1 MLPPIKKLGYIFNL
15 MLCFYLV
22 SGSYAA
28 NKDYQNEGANFAKKQ
43 VGKIKKLKLEEILDH
58 KEKLK
63 APRKSA
69 NLESSQ
75 EESCKSCVT
84 NLEDP
89 EELEKKLKE
98 ELNPQHE
105 GQTRSI
111 LTEKGDKILVFV
123 SFSMPNNSIR
133 ELSLDT
139 QKYGARLY
147 LRGIFEKS
155 FKKTAQKILEVNNKG
170 LALEINPNQFK
181 KYKIDK
187 VPTFVLVKDGEEI
200 SRLSG
205 NVSLEYATSKL
216 QESPVPQES
225 PVLQESPVPQG
236 DHVPQ
241 NSFMPEE
248 E

>member
-1 MLPPIKKLGYIFNL
+1 MLPPIRKLKYFFLLLFVVFISKSFAL
-15 MLCFYLV
+15 D
-22 SGSYAA
+22 
-28 NKDYQNEGANFAKKQ
+28 KDYKNEGVNFAKKQ
-43 VGKIKKLKLEEILDH
+43 VGKIKKLKLEEILEH

-63 APRKSA
+63 APRESA
-69 NLESSQ
+69 NLKSSQ
-75 EESCKSCVT
+75 EESCKSCVA

-98 ELNPQHE
+98 EVNPQHE
-105 GQTRSI
+105 DQTGSI

-155 FKKTAQKILEVNNKG
+155 FKKTAQKILEINDKG
-170 LALEINPNQFK
+170 LKLEINPNEFK
-181 KYKIDK
+181 RYKIDK
-187 VPTFVLVKDGEEI
+187 VPTFVLVKDGVEV
-200 SRLSG
+200 SRLAG

-216 QESPVPQES
+216 HDSPVPQVS
-225 PVLQESPVPQG
+225 ST
-236 DHVPQ
+236 
-241 NSFMPEE
+241 PEE
-248 E
+248 G